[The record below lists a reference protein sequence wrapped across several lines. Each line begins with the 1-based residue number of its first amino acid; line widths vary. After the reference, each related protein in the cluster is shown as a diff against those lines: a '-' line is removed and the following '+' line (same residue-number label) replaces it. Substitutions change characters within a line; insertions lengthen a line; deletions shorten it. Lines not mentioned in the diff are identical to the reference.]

1 MDRKVVWGFL
11 GAAGIAEKNWASVRE
26 SGNGVLKTVGSRDV
40 SRAEAFIEKCQGI
53 APFETAPQ
61 AVEGYEEILSDPE
74 IDAVYIPLPTSVRKD
89 WVIRAAEAGKHV
101 LCEKP
106 CAPNVADLEEMIAA
120 CDANNV
126 QFMDGVMFMHNAR
139 LAEIQNVLEAGEELG
154 RLRRVE
160 SCFSFFG
167 GEGFA
172 DNIRINPEL
181 EPLGALGD
189 LGWYCVRVSLCCFG
203 SQEPNKVRATLL
215 EEQDGVPVDLRG
227 DLFFDDSRT
236 ASFHCSFNTALEQ
249 TVRVSGT
256 KGVLTVEDFV
266 LPCDNDNP
274 VFTIERQEEFGDG
287 PSSGMRSLKHEVK
300 VPGPGV
306 SQKTMLFR
314 NFGDLVLSGER
325 DSYWPEIALT
335 TQRVMDALM
344 ESAKEDGMTV
354 ELG

>member
-26 SGNGVLKTVGSRDV
+26 SGNGILKTVGSRDV
-40 SRAEAFIEKCQGI
+40 KRAEEFIEKCQAM
-53 APFETAPQ
+53 APMESAPK

-74 IDAVYIPLPTSVRKD
+74 IDAVYIPLPTSVRKE

-120 CDANNV
+120 CEVNKV
-126 QFMDGVMFMHNAR
+126 QFMDGVMFMHNTR
-139 LAEIQNVLEAGEELG
+139 LAEIQKTLEAGEALG

-167 GEGFA
+167 GEGFEE
-172 DNIRINPEL
+172 NIRINPKL

-189 LGWYCVRVSLCCFG
+189 LGWYCVRVTLCCFG
-203 SQEPNKVRATLL
+203 SVAPKKVRATLL
-215 EEQDGVPVDLRG
+215 EEQDGVPVDIRG
-227 DLFFDDSRT
+227 DLFFEDFRT
-236 ASFHCSFNTALEQ
+236 ASFHCSFNTTLEQ
-249 TVRVSGT
+249 TFRVSGT
-256 KGVLTVEDFV
+256 KAALTVDDFV
-266 LPCDNDNP
+266 LPCDNDNLE
-274 VFTIERQEEFGDG
+274 FTIESQEEFGEG
-287 PSSGMRSLKHEVK
+287 PTSGMRSLKHEVK
-300 VPGPGV
+300 VPGSGV

-325 DSYWPEIALT
+325 DPYWPEISIK

-344 ESAKEDGMTV
+344 ESAGEGGIPV
-354 ELG
+354 ELD

>member
-11 GAAGIAEKNWASVRE
+11 GAAEIAEKNWASVRE
-26 SGNGVLKTVGSRDV
+26 SGNGVLRLVGSRDV
-40 SRAEAFIEKCQGI
+40 KRAEEFIKKCQGL
-53 APFETAPQ
+53 APMETAPR

-106 CAPNVADLEEMIAA
+106 CAPNVAELEEMIAA
-120 CDANNV
+120 CEANKV

-139 LAEIQNVLEAGEELG
+139 LAEIQKTLEGGEALG

-167 GEGFA
+167 GDGFEE
-172 DNIRINPEL
+172 NIRINPKL

-189 LGWYCVRVSLCCFG
+189 LGWYCVRVALCCFG
-203 SQEPNKVRATLL
+203 SKAPNKVRATLL
-215 EEQDGVPVDLRG
+215 EEQEGVPVDIRG
-227 DLFFDDSRT
+227 DLFFEDSQT
-236 ASFHCSFNTALEQ
+236 ATFHCSFNTALEQ

-256 KGVLTVEDFV
+256 KAALTVEDFV
-266 LPCDNDNP
+266 LPCDNDDP
-274 VFTIERQEEFGDG
+274 VFTIESQEEDGDG

-306 SQKTMLFR
+306 SQKTLLFR

-325 DSYWPEIALT
+325 DSYWPKISMT

-344 ESAKEDGMTV
+344 ESAEKGGAII